1 MQYARK
7 DTCFPV
13 TRKKKTKKKN
23 KKQKTKKQKNKNKK
37 QKKKNKNKTKTRS
50 KLVTTSEDK
59 TLLQKKGLDNFY
71 CVREEKVLFLS
82 DRETE
87 VT

>member
-13 TRKKKTKKKN
+13 TRKKKKKTKQN
-23 KKQKTKKQKNKNKK
+23 KTKKQKNK
-37 QKKKNKNKTKTRS
+37 KKKTKTKTKTRS